1 MNVGV
6 DTFLAIYLIFL
17 GGGLAGTVTLAVWA
31 QRMGNAWPVPIG
43 VALIAAGVTCFG
55 GAGILAL
62 HLFEFGP
69 GQSLLAAGLFAAL
82 SVVLF
87 GILARVERQAIER
100 RDALDQLV
108 GGVAAVVVK
117 IEPGRTGAVAMR
129 RFPPAIT
136 VAARS
141 NHAAPLPVGTTVIVT
156 ALRAGFGGEGV
167 EVVPLPNENGLTEAA
182 Q

>member
-1 MNVGV
+1 MSVGV
-6 DTFLAIYLIFL
+6 DTFLAIYLVLL
-17 GGGLAGTVTLAVWA
+17 GGGLVGTVALTIRA
-31 QRMGNAWPVPIG
+31 QRSGKLWPIPIG
-43 VALIAAGVTCFG
+43 AALIAAGVTCFG

-69 GQSLLAAGLFAAL
+69 GRSILAAGLFAAL

-87 GILARVERQAIER
+87 GLLARIARQAIER
-100 RDALDQLV
+100 RAALDELV
-108 GGVAAVVVK
+108 GGIAAVVVE

-129 RFPPAIT
+129 RFPPTIT

-141 NHAAPLPVGTTVIVT
+141 SHTAPLPVGTTVIVT
-156 ALRAGFGGEGV
+156 ALRASVGGESV
-167 EVVPLPNENGLTEAA
+167 EVTPLPNENGFTEAT